1 MEATIP
7 MNGIIILTRDVM
19 RGRVM
24 KANEADLRTI
34 NGTNTWKILR
44 IDESRA
50 TDDRIRATDD
60 RSRATDERS
69 RATDERSRP
78 SDDRRNQQLEDRLVE
93 LENMNK

>member
-44 IDESRA
+44 IDGAELQTIESELQTIA
-50 TDDRIRATDD
+50 AEQQTSGAELQMKGADLQTIDVTNSWKTDLSSWKI
-60 RSRATDERS
+60 
-69 RATDERSRP
+69 
-78 SDDRRNQQLEDRLVE
+78 
-93 LENMNK
+93 